1 VFYDL
6 GAEKLPSS
14 LPETN
19 LVLFDP
25 HRHPDSPAPIPLAKQ
40 LKRPRLTEQDRKHPI
55 LNGVVFKDVNMFRG
69 SSFALSP
76 GDVPLVSHLGEPIVA
91 LREGRHSILQIGFDP
106 RQSDLPMRVAF
117 PLMVANTVDYFART
131 SAGFVA
137 ALSVGASR
145 EVALADLGMPARD
158 CTVVRVKD
166 PIGHNHL
173 LAVQQGRFRMRAT
186 LPGIHEIEA
195 LDGEAAGSRA
205 ELAINAADLQASNL
219 KPLIADDEALD
230 EAQRAGPVP
239 PAAPIDQGP
248 LWTLI
253 ILIVAALSAA
263 EWASYQRRRTV

>member
-1 VFYDL
+1 
-6 GAEKLPSS
+6 
-14 LPETN
+14 
-19 LVLFDP
+19 
-25 HRHPDSPAPIPLAKQ
+25 
-40 LKRPRLTEQDRKHPI
+40 
-55 LNGVVFKDVNMFRG
+55 
-69 SSFALSP
+69 
-76 GDVPLVSHLGEPIVA
+76 
-91 LREGRHSILQIGFDP
+91 
-106 RQSDLPMRVAF
+106 MRVAF

-158 CTVVRVKD
+158 CTVVRVTD
-166 PIGHNHL
+166 PIGHTHA

-205 ELAINAADLQASNL
+205 EIAINASDLQASSL
-219 KPLIADDEALD
+219 VPLIEDPEQLD
-230 EAQRAGPVP
+230 ESQRAGPVP
-239 PAAPIDQGP
+239 PPAPIDQGP

-253 ILIVAALSAA
+253 ILVVAVLSAA